1 LTSLPP
7 LRSRLVLLAAA
18 GILPVLVLSLALG
31 YFLIQHEKEMFRQ
44 SALGR
49 SRTFL
54 TAVDAQ
60 VGGYI
65 GTLHAL
71 SASSSLEDDELSVFY
86 DEAGR
91 VLASQ
96 PDWRNILLLDAA
108 GQQLINLERPYGSL
122 LPHEADSYLESF
134 RAVVDSKAVGIG
146 GVSRGP
152 VSHLLGVAIR
162 LPMLRGGQV
171 RYVLQCILRPEA
183 LAKLLKAPGYPSTWA
198 VGLVDA
204 TAHIIAR
211 QPYRA
216 PGDAP
221 SRDFLAAIQRSPE
234 GWYRGRTLEGQD
246 TYTAFVTSSLT
257 HWTVGMAVPTRE
269 VVTTAYHSAVY
280 MIFATCVSLL
290 LAVIFARWA
299 AGRLAEPISN
309 LAIAA
314 RRIGSQGESD
324 ELARVRAEPRLL
336 EVYQLA
342 AALEEARSSMAE
354 REELRE
360 REKQAMRAADKAKD
374 EFLAML
380 GHELR
385 NPLSSIVASAH
396 VLRLSKPGAQAST
409 QAHEV
414 IERQARQMARLVEDL
429 LDVSRLAM
437 GKLTLQRERLDLAA
451 LTRRVVTTWQQT
463 RQGREMHTSCE
474 LVSAWID
481 ADRTRIE
488 QILTNLLDN
497 AEKFSPGRCRI
508 QVRVRA
514 ESGQAVLEVQ
524 DEGQGIAADDLGHV
538 FELFVQGPQP
548 FDRPQG
554 GIGLGLTLAKR
565 FAEMHD
571 GGISVASAG
580 IGRGAVFSVHLPL
593 IQQPSQDIEVSGET
607 TRHDR
612 RRVLIVEDNED
623 GRIMME
629 TMLTLEGHEVRTAAT
644 GEKALA
650 SVLEWLPDIALIDI
664 GLPDID
670 GYEVARRLRGLGM
683 PRPPKLIAISGFGQQ
698 SDLHRAYEAGFDLHL
713 TKPVAPQF
721 LQDVMSAMTSRGGAS
736 PAGA

>member
-1 LTSLPP
+1 
-7 LRSRLVLLAAA
+7 VLLAAA
-18 GILPVLVLSLALG
+18 GILPVLLLSLALG

-44 SALGR
+44 AAIGR
-49 SRTFL
+49 TRTFL

-60 VGGYI
+60 IEGYI

-71 SASSSLEDDELSVFY
+71 SASSSLGSGNLGSFY
-86 DEAGR
+86 NEAER

-96 PDWRNILLLDAA
+96 PDWRNVLLLDAD
-108 GQQLINLERPYGSL
+108 GQQLINLRLPYGAQ
-122 LPHEADSYLESF
+122 LPHETDSYLENF
-134 RAVVDSKAVGIG
+134 RAVVDSKDIKIG
-146 GVSRGP
+146 GIAPSP
-152 VSHLLGVAIR
+152 ISHLMGVA
-162 LPMLRGGQV
+162 LRMPVLRDGEV

-183 LAKLLKAPGYPSTWA
+183 LGKLLQRQGYPTTWTI
-198 VGLVDA
+198 GLVDA
-204 TAHIIAR
+204 NARFIAR
-211 QPYRA
+211 QPYRP
-216 PGDAP
+216 PGDLP
-221 SRDFLAAIQRSPE
+221 SRNLVEAIQRGRE
-234 GWYRGRTLEGQD
+234 GWYRGKTLEGKD
-246 TYTAFVTSSLT
+246 TYTAHVTSELT
-257 HWTVGMAVPTRE
+257 HWSVGVAVPTRE
-269 VVTTAYHSAVY
+269 VAFAAYRSAAY
-280 MIFATCVSLL
+280 MILATGASLL
-290 LAVIFARWA
+290 LAILCARWA
-299 AGRLAEPISN
+299 ARRLAEPISN

-314 RRIGSQGESD
+314 RMLGSQGGSD
-324 ELARVRAEPRLL
+324 ELARVRADPRLL
-336 EVYQLA
+336 EVYEVA
-342 AALEEARSSMAE
+342 SALEEARSSIAE

-437 GKLTLQRERLDLAA
+437 GKLTLHRERVDLGSLA
-451 LTRRVVTTWQQT
+451 RRVVSTWQQT
-463 RQGREMHTSCE
+463 RQGRELHTSCD
-474 LVSAWID
+474 LAIAWID
-481 ADRTRIE
+481 ADRMRIE
-488 QILTNLLDN
+488 QILMNLLDN

-508 QVRVRA
+508 DVRVRA
-514 ESGQAVLEVQ
+514 EAGFAVLEVK
-524 DEGQGIAADDLGHV
+524 DEGQGIAPEDIDHM
-538 FELFVQGPQP
+538 FEMFVQGPQP

-571 GGISVASAG
+571 GNISVSSPG
-580 IGRGAVFSVHLPL
+580 VGKGALFTVRLP
-593 IQQPSQDIEVSGET
+593 ISEQPAPGATDGGDA
-607 TRHDR
+607 RRPDR
-612 RRVLIVEDNED
+612 RRILVVEDNED
-623 GRIMME
+623 GRDMME
-629 TMLTLEGHEVRTAAT
+629 MMLTLEGHEVRTAAT
-644 GEKALA
+644 GERAVA

-670 GYEVARRLRGLGM
+670 GYEVARRLRALGLANA
-683 PRPPKLIAISGFGQQ
+683 PKLIAVSGFGQQ

-736 PAGA
+736 PTGA